1 MLRTTISITGI
12 VLAGAIFF
20 MYTQPSYDN
29 SRSIQ
34 LKINQYDQALQKA
47 AELQKLKQQL
57 ISRFNSF
64 NPADLD
70 RLQKLL
76 PDHVD
81 NVRLILDMDNMATNR
96 GMSLKNVEVSGVSGK
111 DAPVKTVIGT
121 LGDSSRKYESL
132 IVSFSTAGTYENFKT
147 FLNDLEAS
155 LRIVDLQSLSLA
167 PAGAIS
173 GTISN
178 PGDPIYNFNI
188 SLKTYWL
195 K

>member
-1 MLRTTISITGI
+1 
-12 VLAGAIFF
+12 